1 VVKTF
6 GDFEFDDRRRRL
18 RAGGQAVRLSGQ
30 ALDVLCLLL
39 ERPGELITREEIE
52 RRLWPDRT
60 VDFHHSLD
68 VVFSRLR
75 TVLGDKGPSPRYIET
90 VPRKGYRFIEPVIA
104 RPDARPVNK
113 PRHWSRPLLVYVAV
127 AILAAI
133 LAILFAR
140 TRYDKLVPSQRSL
153 ASPTVPAV
161 RSGLPFPARGRAGHH
176 EMVAP
181 VLPRIEMDYQQTQ
194 RARRLGVTGRSG
206 RIIPAGRES
215 VVAVLGPSLVVFPG
229 CRGHSF
235 GCVGTPLPVAIQLSQ
250 PLL

>member
-1 VVKTF
+1 VVKRF

-90 VPRKGYRFIEPVIA
+90 VPRKGYRFIEPVTA
-104 RPDARPVNK
+104 RPDGRPANRA
-113 PRHWSRPLLVYVAV
+113 RHWSRAFLVYVAV

-140 TRYDKLVPSQRSL
+140 TRYDKFVPSQRSQ
-153 ASPTVPAV
+153 ASPTVPA
-161 RSGLPFPARGRAGHH
+161 R
-176 EMVAP
+176 
-181 VLPRIEMDYQQTQ
+181 
-194 RARRLGVTGRSG
+194 
-206 RIIPAGRES
+206 
-215 VVAVLGPSLVVFPG
+215 
-229 CRGHSF
+229 
-235 GCVGTPLPVAIQLSQ
+235 
-250 PLL
+250 